1 MGSDVPGGS
10 VEELVGALRE
20 AVKETVRLR
29 KQVAAAREPIAIVGM
44 ACRLPGGVSSPEGL
58 WDLVVSGGDGVSGF
72 PVDRGWDLDGLF
84 DADPDRAGRSY
95 VREGGFLHEAAEFD
109 AEFFGISPR
118 EALAMDP
125 QQRLLLETAWEAV
138 EYAGIDPSSLRGS
151 RTGVYAGVMYHDY
164 EPALLER
171 LPAVEGQRIAAA
183 TSVMSGR
190 VSFVLG
196 LEGPA
201 VTVDTACSSSLVALH
216 LAAQALRRGECDLA
230 LAGGATVMAR
240 PAVFVDFSRQRALA
254 ADGRCKSFAATADG
268 TGWSEGVGVLLVERL
283 SDAVANGHRVL
294 AVLRGSA
301 VNQDGAS
308 NGLTAPNGPA
318 QQRVIGAALADAGL
332 TTADVDA
339 VEAHGTGTKLG
350 DPIEAHAL
358 LATYGQD
365 RPAERP
371 LRLGSLKSNI
381 GHAQAAAGVAGVIK
395 MVLAMRHELLPRTL
409 YVDEPSP
416 FVDWESG
423 SVSLLREAVGWP
435 RGERPRRVGVSSFG
449 ISGTNAHVVLEEPA
463 TTDTAVDGNSETP
476 YRTSEFVSAGG
487 VLWPISAN
495 TEPALRTQAQRL
507 HTHLVDRPEWSP
519 ADIGFSLGTTRASL
533 RHRAVVLGDD
543 RESLLAALAGLAGA
557 DTATRIVRGTPVE
570 GDLAFLFT
578 GQGAQ
583 RPRMGRGLAARFP
596 IFAQAVDEICAAFG
610 DRLGRPLREVLDTE
624 GTELLDR
631 TVFTQAGLFT
641 VEVALYRLL
650 RHIGIRPNRVAGH
663 SIGEITAAHVAG
675 VFSLADAVTLV
686 AARGRLMQE
695 LPEGGAMIAVGATE
709 AEVAELLA
717 GQQRHAGIAAVN
729 GPRSLVMSGDDE
741 VVTGIAERLAARG
754 HRTRRLRAGHAFHSP
769 RMAPM
774 LDEFAAVASTLT
786 YHTPGIPVVSN
797 VTGAAAGP
805 DICTPG
811 YWVRH
816 VREAVRFGA
825 SIRHLHERGVTTYLE
840 IGPDAVLTVM
850 GPENLTGEE
859 AGTSEFVAALRKDL
873 PEELSF
879 RTAVARLQVRGFEPD
894 WTALY
899 TGARRVELPTY
910 AFEHQRYWP
919 STTAGDGA
927 SGLGLEATGHPLLAA
942 VVRPAGTDSVL
953 LTGRLALGTHPW
965 LNDHRVWDQ
974 AVFPGSGLI
983 ELALAAADRVGANT
997 VAELT
1002 LTTALPLSEHSAVDV
1017 QVFVAEA
1024 DDDGQRSLTVHA
1036 RPARE
1041 EATGDWTVLA
1051 TGTVASDVAVSDVA
1065 AGGANTAVDFPAL
1078 WPPADAQAVDLTG
1091 WYDALGA
1098 SGLEY
1103 GPAFQGLRAAWRRG
1117 SEIFAEA
1124 GLAEE
1129 ERQQADSFGLHPIL
1143 LDATLHALGL
1153 GALPVAEQAQVPFAW
1168 TGVRRWSSGPSAVR
1182 VHIRPVGAAAVALTV
1197 TDPAGRLVATVA
1209 SLSVRPVTADQLAP
1223 VSDSLF
1229 DMQWIP
1235 VAAAPIPPAVAWT
1248 VVGDG
1253 LGLTEHLISAGH
1265 TVDAFADLEALA
1277 TALAAG
1283 AAMPEAVLVP
1293 FDGDPDSSG
1302 DMAATVH
1309 TACHRAADL
1318 ARLWLSDSRFR
1329 SARLVVVTRGAVV
1342 ARPGEHITDLAAA
1355 SARGLLLSA
1364 RTENPHRFALVDLD
1378 SDPASYRA
1386 LPGLPATDE
1395 PQCALR
1401 TGTVLGARLA
1411 RAEAASAQRSKATA
1425 PQQESATPPAEAGSP
1440 RPDSS
1445 LSQVAAVSPHP
1456 EWSRPQGEWP
1466 AEGTV
1471 LITGATGAL
1480 GRLIAR
1486 HLVREYGVRQLLLVS
1501 RRGGQAAGIAELYAE
1516 LSGLGAEIVVAA
1528 CDVADREAL
1537 ARTLNGIPAAHPLT
1551 GVIHAAGILDDG
1563 VTGVLTAERID
1574 GVLRP
1579 KVDAAWN
1586 LHELTRH
1593 ARLETFVLFSSVAGV
1608 FGTAGQGNYAAAN
1621 AFLDALA
1628 RQRRAEGLAGI
1639 ALGWGAWAER
1649 GMAAELGTAERA
1661 RTARAGI
1668 GGLSDVE
1675 GLRLFDIAV
1684 RQDVAYLAPMLLD
1697 RASIVGE
1704 TPPLLRGLIRAP
1716 RARRRNAG
1724 TGDQDLPQRLAGLT
1738 PERQEQALLD
1748 LIRAEAVAVLDYSG
1762 SGRLPDGRTF
1772 TELGTDS
1779 LTALELRNRLAG
1791 ATGLRLAP
1799 TVLFDHPTPA
1809 ELARKLRADLFTAD
1823 PEPEDEA
1830 FDEDRFR
1837 REFAAVPISRLRAA
1851 GLLEGLLA
1859 VLDSG
1864 PGASVVDEDVIDG
1877 LAVADLISLAREG
1890 AES

>member
-1 MGSDVPGGS
+1 M
-10 VEELVGALRE
+10 
-20 AVKETVRLR
+20 
-29 KQVAAAREPIAIVGM
+29 
-44 ACRLPGGVSSPEGL
+44 
-58 WDLVVSGGDGVSGF
+58 
-72 PVDRGWDLDGLF
+72 
-84 DADPDRAGRSY
+84 
-95 VREGGFLHEAAEFD
+95 
-109 AEFFGISPR
+109 
-118 EALAMDP
+118 
-125 QQRLLLETAWEAV
+125 
-138 EYAGIDPSSLRGS
+138 
-151 RTGVYAGVMYHDY
+151 
-164 EPALLER
+164 
-171 LPAVEGQRIAAA
+171 
-183 TSVMSGR
+183 
-190 VSFVLG
+190 
-196 LEGPA
+196 
-201 VTVDTACSSSLVALH
+201 
-216 LAAQALRRGECDLA
+216 
-230 LAGGATVMAR
+230 
-240 PAVFVDFSRQRALA
+240 
-254 ADGRCKSFAATADG
+254 
-268 TGWSEGVGVLLVERL
+268 
-283 SDAVANGHRVL
+283 
-294 AVLRGSA
+294 
-301 VNQDGAS
+301 
-308 NGLTAPNGPA
+308 LT
-318 QQRVIGAALADAGL
+318 
-332 TTADVDA
+332 
-339 VEAHGTGTKLG
+339 
-350 DPIEAHAL
+350 
-358 LATYGQD
+358 
-365 RPAERP
+365 
-371 LRLGSLKSNI
+371 
-381 GHAQAAAGVAGVIK
+381 
-395 MVLAMRHELLPRTL
+395 
-409 YVDEPSP
+409 
-416 FVDWESG
+416 
-423 SVSLLREAVGWP
+423 EAVGWP

-463 TTDTAVDGNSETP
+463 TASPAVESNAETP
-476 YRTSEFVSAGG
+476 DRASESEPTGG
-487 VLWPISAN
+487 VLWPVSAN
-495 TEPALRTQAQRL
+495 TEPALRNQAQRL
-507 HTHLVDRPEWSP
+507 RTHLVDRPGWSP

-543 RESLLAALAGLAGA
+543 RESMLAALAGLAGA
-557 DTATRIVRGTPVE
+557 DTATRVVRGTPVE

-610 DRLGRPLREVLDTE
+610 DRLGRPLHEVLDTE

-663 SIGEITAAHVAG
+663 SIGEIAAAHVAG
-675 VFSLADAVTLV
+675 VFSLEDAVTLV

-695 LPEGGAMIAVGATE
+695 LPEGGAMVAVGATE

-729 GPRSLVMSGDDE
+729 GPRSLVISGDDE

-754 HRTRRLRAGHAFHSP
+754 HKTRRLRAGHAFHSP
-769 RMAPM
+769 RMEPM
-774 LDEFAAVASTLT
+774 LDEFAAVARTLT

-797 VTGAAAGP
+797 VTGAAAGQ

-825 SIRHLHERGVTTYLE
+825 GIRHLHERGVTTYLE

-850 GPENLTGEE
+850 GPECLTDEE
-859 AGTSEFVAALRKDL
+859 AVTSEFVAALRKNL

-899 TGARRVELPTY
+899 TAARRVELPTY

-919 STTAGDGA
+919 STAGAGDGA
-927 SGLGLEATGHPLLAA
+927 SGLGLEAAGHPLLAA

-983 ELALAAADRVGANT
+983 ELALAAADRVGADT
-997 VAELT
+997 VEELT
-1002 LTTALPLSEHSAVDV
+1002 LTAALTLSEHSEVDV

-1024 DDDGQRSLTVHA
+1024 DDNGQRSLTVHA

-1051 TGTVASDVAVSDVA
+1051 TGTVASDVAVGDVA
-1065 AGGANTAVDFPAL
+1065 AGGANTAVDFPAV
-1078 WPPADAQAVDLTG
+1078 WPPADAEAVDLTG

-1117 SEIFAEA
+1117 SEIFAEI

-1168 TGVRRWSSGPSAVR
+1168 TGVRRWSTGPSAVR

-1197 TDPAGRLVATVA
+1197 TDSAGRLVASVA
-1209 SLSVRPVTADQLAP
+1209 SLSVRPMTADQLGP
-1223 VSDSLF
+1223 VADSLF
-1229 DMQWIP
+1229 DLQWIP
-1235 VAAAPIPPAVAWT
+1235 AAAAPIPSAVAWT

-1253 LGLTEHLISAGH
+1253 LGLTEQLISAGH
-1265 TVDAFADLEALA
+1265 TVNAFADLEALA

-1283 AAMPEAVLVP
+1283 TAMPDAVLVP
-1293 FDGDPDSSG
+1293 FDGDLDNSA
-1302 DMAATVH
+1302 DMAAAVH

-1318 ARLWLSDSRFR
+1318 ARIWLSDSRFR

-1364 RTENPHRFALVDLD
+1364 HTENPHRFALVDLD

-1401 TGTVLGARLA
+1401 TGTLLSARLA
-1411 RAEAASAQRSKATA
+1411 VAGAAIAQRSKSTA
-1425 PQQESATPPAEAGSP
+1425 PQQESATPPAEAGTP
-1440 RPDSS
+1440 RPDSV
-1445 LSQVAAVSPHP
+1445 LSQVEAVTPHP

-1486 HLVREYGVRQLLLVS
+1486 HLVREYGVRRLLLVS
-1501 RRGGQAAGIAELYAE
+1501 RRGGQAAGIAELCAE
-1516 LSGLGAEIVVAA
+1516 LSGLGAEVVVAA

-1537 ARTLNGIPAAHPLT
+1537 ARTLDGIPAAHPLT

-1563 VTGVLTAERID
+1563 VTGALTAERID

-1593 ARLETFVLFSSVAGV
+1593 AGLAAFVLFSSVAGV

-1716 RARRRNAG
+1716 RARRRSEG
-1724 TGDQDLPQRLAGLT
+1724 TGDPDLPRRLAGLT

-1762 SGRLPDGRTF
+1762 AGRLPDGRTF

-1809 ELARKLRADLFTAD
+1809 ELARKLRADLFTAV

-1837 REFAAVPISRLRAA
+1837 REFAAVPISRLRDA

-1864 PGASVVDEDVIDG
+1864 SGTSVVDEDVIDG